1 MAVAETVIKMETKM
15 ENSMENNNLLIK
27 NETTIGEIMLK
38 YPQLADAM
46 AGYGMA
52 MSGCGTPFQE
62 TIKTASAAAMNDDE
76 FSKMLGELNNAA
88 AKIDAEKPNERP
100 ATFEVTEAAVEK
112 VKELMKKQ
120 GVDGFN
126 LRVEVK
132 PGGCAGYSYEFA
144 LDDEVKSGDIVV
156 EKNKFKV
163 VVDAASAEA
172 LKGAVIDYVESLNRS
187 GFKVDNPNAHAVCS
201 CGSSFG

>member
-1 MAVAETVIKMETKM
+1 METTEAKI
-15 ENSMENNNLLIK
+15 EYQLIK

-38 YPQLADAM
+38 YPKLADTISK
-46 AGYGMA
+46 YGLKMT
-52 MSGCGTPFQE
+52 GCGTPYQD
-62 TIKTASAAAMNDDE
+62 TIKAAAAAVMTDE
-76 FSKMLGELNNAA
+76 DFTTMQSELNKEA
-88 AKIDAEKPNERP
+88 AKIDAERPKERP

-112 VKELMKKQ
+112 VKEMMKRQ
-120 GVDGFN
+120 GVSGFN

-144 LDDEVKSGDIVV
+144 LDDEQKSDDVV
-156 EKNKFKV
+156 MEKNNLKV
-163 VVDAASAEA
+163 TVDPASAEA
-172 LKGAVIDYVESLNRS
+172 LKGAVIDYVETLNRS

>member
-1 MAVAETVIKMETKM
+1 
-15 ENSMENNNLLIK
+15 
-27 NETTIGEIMLK
+27 
-38 YPQLADAM
+38 M
-46 AGYGMA
+46 AGFGMK
-52 MSGCGTPFQE
+52 MTGCGTPY
-62 TIKTASAAAMNDDE
+62 TDSIKTAATTVMDDE
-76 FSKMLGELNNAA
+76 EFNGMLKELNLAA
-88 AKIDAEKPNERP
+88 AKLDAEKPKDRP

-120 GVDGFN
+120 GVSGFN

-144 LDDEVKSGDIVV
+144 LDDEQKSDDIVV
-156 EKNKFKV
+156 EKNSLKV
-163 VVDAASAEA
+163 TVDPTSAEA
-172 LKGAVIDYVESLNRS
+172 LKGAVIDYVETLNRS